1 VDQPRAMHLAEL
13 ALDFAGECLVEGGT
27 LVTKLFQGIGFD
39 ELVAAVRRRFKRV
52 AVRKPKASRPESREV
67 YLVAQGFHV

>member
-1 VDQPRAMHLAEL
+1 
-13 ALDFAGECLVEGGT
+13 
-27 LVTKLFQGIGFD
+27 
-39 ELVAAVRRRFKRV
+39 VRRRFKRV